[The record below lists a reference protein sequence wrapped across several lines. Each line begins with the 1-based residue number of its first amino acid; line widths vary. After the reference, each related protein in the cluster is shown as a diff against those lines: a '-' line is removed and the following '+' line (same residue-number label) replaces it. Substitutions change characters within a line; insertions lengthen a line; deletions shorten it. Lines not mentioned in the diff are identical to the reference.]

1 MCLRPCLEGPPGGLA
16 GGGVRGDVAQDRGLR
31 PASATTRARTAAR
44 SGSEISMPATRRTA
58 RASNSTRPWEI
69 ASHFAS
75 QTDSPPCFPERNRVC
90 WLPVPATWPVLTTGV
105 ILAEP
110 AATSMVAAGSVFF
123 CSSSPA
129 DAGACGVAFRVS
141 MASHFALQFGTPPCP
156 ASPGIGSPL
165 PPSDC
170 EQTDGIWGIYQ
181 QHYDLD
187 PRQPR
192 PDDTQW
198 TGAEIK
204 SCCRLASLLDV
215 PLIQAARNVVPVAVT
230 AGDKIEGLRQWASG
244 RCLSADR
251 AGVYSRAVVGS
262 GRQWSGAEGGA
273 GAGGELSSLS
283 CGHRKTPGRAPMRY
297 PARL

>member
-1 MCLRPCLEGPPGGLA
+1 MTPSPDAWFPSQAVGKVKNVAGWSSPVAREAHNLE
-16 GGGVRGDVAQDRGLR
+16 V
-31 PASATTRARTAAR
+31 T
-44 SGSEISMPATRRTA
+44 GS
-58 RASNSTRPWEI
+58 N
-69 ASHFAS
+69 
-75 QTDSPPCFPERNRVC
+75 
-90 WLPVPATWPVLTTGV
+90 PVPATWPVLTTGS
-105 ILAEP
+105 IPEEP
-110 AATSMVAAGSVFF
+110 AATRVVAAGSVVF
-123 CSSSPA
+123 CGSSPA

-215 PLIQAARNVVPVAVT
+215 PLVQAAQNVVPVAVT

-251 AGVYSRAVVGS
+251 AGVYSRAEVGS
-262 GRQWSGAEGGA
+262 GRGRREVR
-273 GAGGELSSLS
+273 E
-283 CGHRKTPGRAPMRY
+283 PGVN
-297 PARL
+297 